1 MDFFH
6 TTDLSQFFTSDDV
19 LEVVTDLKDTPF
31 IGYFVNHNYEYICLC
46 DADGNKSVV
55 PSCNIKYITSHKSA
69 PMPYASPLPEAKTPE
84 TESFDTMPQNHITP
98 EENAPAGIEDTAEE
112 DDADNGE
119 PRHIMASGIS
129 ETLLSATDDG
139 VEGTLRVPT
148 LRVTGKIDVDEINER
163 NARKKKGQQH
173 TRYVDP
179 LEKLYPEAKG
189 TVKRTGPKFGFITP
203 EGEDQDRCYQTHN
216 VVGRIYPGDK
226 VVYIAYDYI
235 KGPQARTVMK
245 VCSVAEMIDRMEEM
259 RYERYGKSQIADM
272 VAILKEAF
280 PDNDLVAEALRDT
293 GFDRYKIRERHLP
306 RTENPVVSATA
317 PETSESPEDDEAPA
331 SDTATEET
339 VLNPDKEDTPAAE
352 SPATETPTEETSA
365 EEAPSAD
372 APAEEAPAEESAATP
387 EEPKGDAPQ
396 GEIAE
401 ESDPEPVVS

>member
-6 TTDLSQFFTSDDV
+6 TTDLSEFFTSDDV
-19 LEVVTDLKDTPF
+19 LEVATDLKDTPF
-31 IGYFVNHNYEYICLC
+31 IGYFVSHNYEYICLC
-46 DADGNKSVV
+46 DADGNKSVI
-55 PSCNIKYITSHKSA
+55 PSCNIKYITSHKSV
-69 PMPYASPLPEAKTPE
+69 PMTFATPLPETKTQE
-84 TESFDTMPQNHITP
+84 TESCDAMPECPVTS
-98 EENAPAGIEDTAEE
+98 EEDAPADMDDKAVEAGED
-112 DDADNGE
+112 NSK

-163 NARKKKGQQH
+163 NARKKKNQQH
-173 TRYVDP
+173 SRYVDP

-203 EGEDQDRCYQTHN
+203 EGEEQDRCYQTHN
-216 VVGRIYPGDK
+216 VIGRIYPGDK
-226 VVYIAYDYI
+226 VVFVAYDHI

-293 GFDRYKIRERHLP
+293 GFDRYKIRERHFARP
-306 RTENPVVSATA
+306 ENPVATSYA
-317 PETSESPEDDEAPA
+317 PETSVTPEDIETPA
-331 SDTATEET
+331 SDTQAEET
-339 VLNPDKEDTPAAE
+339 DMTPAEASLPEETPAAE
-352 SPATETPTEETSA
+352 SLSTETPA
-365 EEAPSAD
+365 AEAPEAES
-372 APAEEAPAEESAATP
+372 PAMP
-387 EEPKGDAPQ
+387 EEPEGETPQ
-396 GEIAE
+396 SEIAE
-401 ESDPEPVVS
+401 ESDPESVVS